1 MLPSTAKLPIP
12 LPCAK
17 VSARMRRAVQVRCSF
32 VSARRACP

>member
-1 MLPSTAKLPIP
+1 MLPSTAKLPIR

-17 VSARMRRAVQVRCSF
+17 GSARTRRAVRGI